1 MPTLKFVLQGF
12 TASTHVDVLRQAFD
26 LPNIERVLVSV
37 AFVTEGGVEKIEP
50 HLRPHASQATV
61 FAGIRNDS
69 TTYQGLARLHGVV
82 GQLYTVDTGMRT
94 RIFHPKLYLVR
105 GSERARLVIGSANL
119 TLAGLNNN
127 IEAGMLLDF
136 DLANA
141 EDEALIDHI
150 ETLFTASSTDY
161 PENVVKVSSIAEL
174 DEMLATNRLVDER
187 KALRDRNASDA
198 IDASEGGNDD
208 VNGTN
213 ESMGVPRIKLK
224 VKPLPNGGSGSRVL
238 ASIFKRGNAST
249 EADDFGTSVKIEDET
264 NDFGRV
270 SDVSED
276 IPAVSEV
283 VQSKV
288 PKFPQAPDAT
298 QTTSSSTT
306 TGGVESQTEDATSF
320 PLNYYFRPK
329 RRRRGAGPRLRA
341 ARAKAEAIRQGKKW
355 YRTGDPCIY
364 GHYSDRL
371 VRNGK
376 CRECNRLDCER
387 SNRLGL
393 YR

>member
-1 MPTLKFVLQGF
+1 MATLKFVLQGF

-50 HLRPHASQATV
+50 HLRPHASQATI

-69 TTYQGLARLHGVV
+69 TTYQGLARLHGLV
-82 GQLYTVDTGMRT
+82 GQLYTVDTGMRA

-161 PENVVKVSSIAEL
+161 PENVVKVGSIAEL

-187 KALRDRNASDA
+187 NALRDSNASDP
-198 IDASEGGNDD
+198 IDSEGDNDD
-208 VNGTN
+208 DDVDGIN
-213 ESMGVPRIKLK
+213 ESKGVPRIKLK
-224 VKPLPNGGSGSRVL
+224 VKPLLSGGTGSKLL
-238 ASIFKRGNAST
+238 ASFFKRRNAST
-249 EADDFGTSVKIEDET
+249 EGDDFVTSAKIEDKT
-264 NDFGRV
+264 NGFG
-270 SDVSED
+270 SAFDVNED
-276 IPAVSEV
+276 SPAV

-288 PKFPQAPDAT
+288 PEVPQGLD
-298 QTTSSSTT
+298 TTPTISSGTT
-306 TGGVESQTEDATSF
+306 AGGVEFQAEDAPSF

-329 RRRRGAGPRLRA
+329 KRRRGDGPRLRA

-355 YRTGDPCIY
+355 YRTGEPCIY

-371 VRNGK
+371 VSNGK